1 MLIRNFKSVADEIAK
16 RNLANELL
24 QVEINNASIL
34 DERISKA
41 KDPNAPPPVP
51 PQYKS
56 QSEIFKDE
64 MGLIKSG
71 IDGLMEMN
79 FDYSQSAQ
87 IVNGVK
93 QRGGDY
99 LIQFVQSLPLIK
111 ADILKKFNPRLIS
124 VNFFNNYLDNFFD
137 ELGVSYGFSFDKEGG
152 LDIGALSEIGQIL
165 PKRSQIQGLID
176 TIIQVQNV
184 PTINPQ
190 IQEDTDDII
199 LSLNNLFNALLT
211 DIEESGLNTGALT
224 QKQRTDYFKR
234 IKRIIKEAG
243 IPAPIEVLEADRVFT
258 KALQDNATE
267 AVYSSLARQL
277 RQRTASLTKPK
288 LNKLI
293 AVRQDINADIGN
305 PLGGDVEEVDLGS
318 LQATEQSNF
327 VLPTLSQQ
335 EMNDYLANVKDVI
348 ETAGDELQVKK
359 AVIAGTAQIVKAF
372 PDVKVALDGTQLDL
386 RQLRSETTKRF
397 INSGN
402 PPAYPINAVLDEFY
416 KLMEQVITE
425 QNAKAKNTTQK
436 YIPQAHKYYEREEGV
451 DAEGR
456 PVKIG
461 FGVKS
466 KTASAVKKH
475 FKEDEKFL
483 KKVAKELEDDM
494 SSSDEEVMKEL
505 KKHGKREKPYEA
517 KIEKAVGAGYI
528 HKRIPIKKIVGKGI
542 EVEEQP
548 TYRTFG
554 KYVMHIPHLTDKNVL
569 NLKYPSLGSIPSIKP
584 MTISDD
590 YKDFIIDVMNTGRV
604 NEKAFNQL
612 HNHEQKHFE
621 RITKGAG
628 LIDTFKLKRTGDE
641 EEKKEVDRFNLLR
654 GNYLGGNNSADVVKE
669 LKGLVVK
676 FINDGRIARNEGLN
690 LLMELS
696 I

>member
-1 MLIRNFKSVADEIAK
+1 MLIRNFKSVADEVAK
-16 RNLANELL
+16 RNLATELL

-34 DERISKA
+34 DDRISKY
-41 KDPNAPPPVP
+41 KNPNAPPPVP

-56 QSEIFKDE
+56 NSDLQKDE
-64 MGLIKSG
+64 MGLIKAG

-79 FDYSQSAQ
+79 FDYAQSAG
-87 IVNGVK
+87 IVNGIK

-99 LIQFVQSLPLIK
+99 LVQFVSALPTIK
-111 ADILKKFNPRLIS
+111 ADILKKFNPKLVS
-124 VNFFNNYLDNFFD
+124 PQFFSNYLDNFFD
-137 ELGVSYGFSFDKEGG
+137 ELGVSYGFNFDKDGG
-152 LDIGALSEIGQIL
+152 LDVGSLTEIGQIL
-165 PKRSQIQGLID
+165 PKRSAVSGLID
-176 TIIQVQNV
+176 TIVQSQSLAMID
-184 PTINPQ
+184 PDIKA
-190 IQEDTDDII
+190 DTDDAII
-199 LSLNNLFNALLT
+199 SLNNLLNALLT
-211 DIEESGLNTGALT
+211 DIEEGGLNAGTLT
-224 QKQRTDYFKR
+224 QKQRLDYFKR
-234 IKRIIKEAG
+234 IKRIVKDAQ
-243 IPAPIEVLEADRVFT
+243 IPAPIEIREADKVLTR
-258 KALQDNATE
+258 AIQDNASPNIF
-267 AVYSSLARQL
+267 SSIARQM
-277 RQRTASLTKPK
+277 RQRFSGLTKPK
-288 LNKLI
+288 LKKLI
-293 AVRQDINADIGN
+293 DVRQDLNAEIGN
-305 PLGGDVEEVDLGS
+305 PLAGDIEEVE
-318 LQATEQSNF
+318 LQIDENAPITGFQ
-327 VLPTLSQQ
+327 LPTLEQEQINEYGDYIKQQ
-335 EMNDYLANVKDVI
+335 LMSLPNETEVLRAILATLGNI
-348 ETAGDELQVKK
+348 EKK
-359 AVIAGTAQIVKAF
+359 F
-372 PDVKVALDGTQLDL
+372 PD
-386 RQLRSETTKRF
+386 F
-397 INSGN
+397 
-402 PPAYPINAVLDEFY
+402 LDEYGSFPASLDTKQLKKEVRKNY
-416 KLMEQVITE
+416 TGTNAFDIMERIDAVVDMMKTAIQI
-425 QNAKAKNTTQK
+425 QNQQATNPNQA
-436 YIPQAHKYYEREEGV
+436 YIPQDRKYYKYKA
-451 DAEGR
+451 DTS
-456 PVKIG
+456 IG

-466 KTASAVKKH
+466 KTAKAIKKH

-483 KKVAKELEDDM
+483 KKVAEELEDDM

-528 HKRIPIKKIVGKGI
+528 HKRIPVKKIVGKGI

-590 YKDFIIDVMNTGRV
+590 YKEFIIDVMNTGRV

-612 HNHEQKHFE
+612 HTHEQKHFE